1 MITGWEKR
9 GACRTNI
16 ESPDIVRKPK
26 FRGYL
31 ETRDRESFDLRGV
44 KKNDMRMLRQ
54 NPSKLLRQ
62 KKKAYSGFILWGDA
76 DISGIGNPAGAMSK
90 MQESKGRKIGVVV
103 KQSFLHKEVFFLCG
117 PKMSCND
124 HSGCIQRAEIGLA
137 YGQGVRQGIYAGAAS
152 AESGGSA

>member
-1 MITGWEKR
+1 MIIGWEKR

-16 ESPDIVRKPK
+16 ESPDIVREPK

-31 ETRDRESFDLRGV
+31 ETRDRESFDLRDA
-44 KKNDMRMLRQ
+44 KKNDMQVLRH

-62 KKKAYSGFILWGDA
+62 EKKAYSGFILWGDA
-76 DISGIGNPAGAMSK
+76 DISGIGNPAGTMPK
-90 MQESKGRKIGVVV
+90 MQESEGREIGVVV
-103 KQSFLHKEVFFLCG
+103 KQSFLHEEVFFLRG
-117 PKMSCND
+117 PEMSCDD

-137 YGQGVRQGIYAGAAS
+137 YGQSIRQGIYAGAAS